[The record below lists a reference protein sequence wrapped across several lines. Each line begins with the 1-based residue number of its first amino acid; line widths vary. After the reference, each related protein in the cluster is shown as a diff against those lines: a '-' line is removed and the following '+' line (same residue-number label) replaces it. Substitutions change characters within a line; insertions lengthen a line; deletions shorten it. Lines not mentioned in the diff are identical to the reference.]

1 MELELRKFTKFVD
14 KTFIEGGKKAKEPVL
29 LIKFLLE
36 IFFFI
41 FYLPKKWLFKKIE
54 TYLKYNVNAP
64 MFMTLLLENLIFF
77 YLKINYLGEKM
88 IF

>member
-1 MELELRKFTKFVD
+1 
-14 KTFIEGGKKAKEPVL
+14 
-29 LIKFLLE
+29 FLLE

-41 FYLPKKWLFKKIE
+41 FYLPEKWLFKKIE